1 MKCPAASEPCQAEA
15 LALNPCRVYIP
26 LMTKDDFFDPED
38 TVGFLI
44 WDANRAMNREF
55 SERIAPHG
63 VTLGLWP
70 FLRALWEGDGLT
82 QRELSEKVRMKG
94 PTTVAALNKLE
105 EKGFVRRQVN
115 KNDARKIN
123 VFLTPEGRKVY
134 RKVIPEV
141 EAVNV
146 QCLENLSS
154 VEQTEFKDMIRRVRN
169 SVTGA

>member
-1 MKCPAASEPCQAEA
+1 M
-15 LALNPCRVYIP
+15 I
-26 LMTKDDFFDPED
+26 TDDYFDPED

-44 WDANRAMNREF
+44 WDANRAMNRDF
-55 SERIAPHG
+55 SERIARHG
-63 VTLGLWP
+63 VSLGLWP

-105 EKGFVRRQVN
+105 DKGLVRRQGN

-123 VFLTPEGRKVY
+123 VFLTPEGRRVY

-141 EAVNV
+141 EAVNRL
-146 QCLENLSS
+146 CLSKLSDH
-154 VEQTEFKDMIRRVRN
+154 EQATFKDMIRRVRN
-169 SVTGA
+169 SVTGS

>member
-1 MKCPAASEPCQAEA
+1 M
-15 LALNPCRVYIP
+15 N
-26 LMTKDDFFDPED
+26 TDDYFDPED
-38 TVGFLI
+38 TVGFLL

-55 SERIAPHG
+55 SDRIAQHG

-70 FLRALWEGDGLT
+70 FLRALWETEGLT

-105 EKGFVRRQVN
+105 DKGLVRRQSN

-123 VFLTPEGRKVY
+123 VFLTPEGRKIY

-141 EAVNV
+141 ETVNRQV
-146 QCLENLSS
+146 LSELS
-154 VEQTEFKDMIRRVRN
+154 EREQAAFKDMIRRMRN
-169 SVTGA
+169 SVTGG